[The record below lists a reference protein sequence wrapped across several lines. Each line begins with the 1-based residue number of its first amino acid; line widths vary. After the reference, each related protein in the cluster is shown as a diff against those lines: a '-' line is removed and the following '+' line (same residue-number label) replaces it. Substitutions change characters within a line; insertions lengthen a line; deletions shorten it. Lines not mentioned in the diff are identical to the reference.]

1 MRNNNTRMQ
10 ELERLIRNWEK
21 YRNMVVE
28 ALNTPETS
36 ARQESQFLGLKAELA
51 AQIQRLEETLPRSMA
66 YESHQSVEVMADL
79 MRRHVTLC
87 TYDMGEKW
95 ELQDF
100 ENTWHQYFI
109 YLNRLRGTS
118 LQSEE
123 SDAAPVESSRAGG
136 TGVAGTI
143 GWILAFGAAGLLL
156 FLAASAAGLRW
167 RDSGL
172 TFSAPD
178 SLKQAFSNAGDGLA
192 MLWAGPA
199 SLFEPLAAAYG
210 AQWGLGLA
218 AALALLSG
226 AFFVVRSQD

>member
-1 MRNNNTRMQ
+1 MRNDKTRMK

-21 YRNMVVE
+21 YRNLVVE

-36 ARQESQFLGLKAELA
+36 ARQESQFLSLKAELA
-51 AQIQRLEETLPRSMA
+51 AQIQQLDESLPRSMA

-87 TYDMGEKW
+87 TYDMDEKW

-118 LQSEE
+118 FQPENP
-123 SDAAPVESSRAGG
+123 DAVPVESSRAGG
-136 TGVAGTI
+136 AGVTGTI
-143 GWILAFGAAGLLL
+143 GWILAFGVAGLLL
-156 FLAASAAGLRW
+156 FVVVSAAGLGW
-167 RDSGL
+167 RESGL

-178 SLKQAFSNAGDGLA
+178 SLQQAFSNAGNGLA

-199 SLFEPLAAAYG
+199 SLFEPLATAYG

-226 AFFVVRSQD
+226 AFFVARSQD